1 MYGRAG
7 QSNQKQSDLLTWVPK
22 AHYLVGMV
30 RPVRDG
36 TGEMAGRDLSRDLR
50 TVEVQEVV

>member
-1 MYGRAG
+1 MYRRAG
-7 QSNQKQSDLLTWVPK
+7 NQAELLTWVLK

-30 RPVRDG
+30 RPERDG
-36 TGEMAGRDLSRDLR
+36 TGEMAGRDLSRELR